1 MSIDKWSDDDFLD
14 QLRREGDDLA
24 DQAVIRLHE
33 DHGIERVNQI
43 FQTLRADH
51 EPLPDDCPEA
61 FREFMEA
68 TDEPPAGFD
77 VERMNRGSEVF
88 QHHIFPAA
96 VTLLAS
102 SLPSGYSAP
111 CLSRILTVSNNLGT
125 HPYQRLMGVLQ
136 LVVHVGSMVPTEHS
150 ASSAP
155 LRGDERTHLTA
166 RKLRLLHSGI
176 RFIIPKY
183 RPEYHELYGEVCN
196 HEDML
201 GTVMGFSYLVVDGL
215 RRLDVGITDE
225 EAEDLFYLWRPFIQ
239 MMGIH
244 PPGEPQN
251 GEYVPATVE
260 EAAAFYE
267 SYKRRNFTSAEDN
280 PDGVYLSR
288 VNLEMMRDLIPK
300 PLRFLG
306 LGDAPQIA
314 MQELLGEEGMLRVG
328 IQPFADLGHHRKVFD
343 DLVHLI
349 EKLAGEIH
357 HHFIGNIGLLVFQ
370 KMINVSRGGEVQFIV
385 PEDLEMQRL
394 EL

>member
-1 MSIDKWSDDDFLD
+1 MTDSKWSDDEFLD
-14 QLRREGDDLA
+14 QLRQEGDDLA
-24 DQAVIRLHE
+24 DEAVIRLHE

-43 FQTLRADH
+43 FQVLRADH
-51 EPLPDDCPEA
+51 EPLPEDCPMA

-77 VERMNRGSEVF
+77 IERMNRGADVF
-88 QHHIFPAA
+88 QEHVFPAA

-125 HPYQRLMGVLQ
+125 HPYRRLMGVLQ
-136 LVVHVGSMVPTEHS
+136 LVVNISQMVPTDE
-150 ASSAP
+150 
-155 LRGDERTHLTA
+155 DERTHLTA

-183 RPEYHELYGEVCN
+183 RPEYREQYGEVCN

-201 GTVMGFSYLVVDGL
+201 GTVMGFSYLVIDGM
-215 RRLDVGITDE
+215 RRLGVGLTDE
-225 EAEDLFYLWRPFIQ
+225 EAEDFFYLWRPFIQ

-244 PPGEPQN
+244 PPGQPQSQ
-251 GEYVPATVE
+251 EYVPASVA

-267 SYKRRNFTSAEDN
+267 SYVRRNYADAEDN

-288 VNLEMMRDLIPK
+288 VNLEMMRELIPQ
-300 PLRFLG
+300 PLRLLG
-306 LGDAPQIA
+306 LGDAPRIA
-314 MQELLGEEGMLRVG
+314 MQELLGEEGMRRVG
-328 IQPFADLGHHRKVFD
+328 IQPFADLSHHRKIFD
-343 DLVHLI
+343 GLVHLI
-349 EKLAGEIH
+349 EKLVGEIH
-357 HHFIGNIGLLVFQ
+357 HHLIGNIGLLVFQ
-370 KMINVSRGGEVQFIV
+370 KMINVNRGGEVQFIV
-385 PEDLEMQRL
+385 PENLEMDRM